1 MQSPRSKNAQV
12 LQRKSKYSV
21 WLDHRH
27 GERVMEK
34 DKATEVCRDYQT
46 M

>member
-21 WLDHRH
+21 WLDDRH

-34 DKATEVCRDYQT
+34 DKATEVCRAQT
-46 M
+46 I